1 MQRNFTQ
8 LNKWYKLNINA
19 MEVKPIGYWN
29 GKKVKLKLRYP
40 FLTDE
45 DLQYRI
51 GKEKEMI
58 EMLGNKIG
66 VPHRTILDIIVSI

>member
-1 MQRNFTQ
+1 
-8 LNKWYKLNINA
+8 
-19 MEVKPIGYWN
+19 MEFKPIGYWN
-29 GKKVKLKLRYP
+29 GKKGKLKLRYP

-58 EMLGNKIG
+58 EMLGHKIG